1 MVHGTKLGRGAPPI
15 VASLIHAVLERYRKQ
30 LAGDLAKLRD
40 EYRSDTANWE
50 LLGQVAEFLVSQ
62 RGLHA

>member
-1 MVHGTKLGRGAPPI
+1 
-15 VASLIHAVLERYRKQ
+15 VLERYRKQ